1 VNILLPGRGLPSDWL
16 SLLADHAAAVEQFA
30 TAIRQCPAESWA
42 QPLAPGKWSPA
53 ELTSHLTESYQVLR
67 TELGGGQGMQ
77 LRGRRLQRWIFRHTL
92 LPRILATGLFPVGA
106 RAPRE
111 TRPRETAPDPE
122 MALAALMRQATA
134 FDQELTACATG
145 RVRLTHAYFGPMSA
159 RQSLRLVAVH
169 ARHHAGQLAS
179 AVRIEKTTTP

>member
-1 VNILLPGRGLPSDWL
+1 MARRLSSDWRR
-16 SLLADHAAAVEQFA
+16 LLAEHAAAVEQFA
-30 TAIRQCPAESWA
+30 TALRRCPAENWT
-42 QPLAPGKWSPA
+42 QPLAPDKWSPA

-92 LPRILATGLFPVGA
+92 LPRILATGLFPAGA

-111 TRPRETAPDPE
+111 TRPRETAADPE
-122 MALAALMRQATA
+122 TGLAALTRQAKA
-134 FDQELTACATG
+134 FDQELTTLATM
-145 RVRLTHAYFGPMSA
+145 RPVRLTHAYFGPMSA

-169 ARHHAGQLAS
+169 ARHHARQLS
-179 AVRIEKTTTP
+179 APLY